1 MIQYNVTVIIEPDVH
16 DEWLKWMKESHIPD
30 VLETGC
36 FIENKFARLLSPN
49 DGNLTYSIQYTC
61 NSITEFENYQ
71 NNFAPALQK
80 DHTSRFEGKF
90 VAFRTVLQIE
100 QHSKK

>member
-36 FIENKFARLLSPN
+36 FIENKIARLLSPI

-61 NSITEFENYQ
+61 ASMTEFENYQ